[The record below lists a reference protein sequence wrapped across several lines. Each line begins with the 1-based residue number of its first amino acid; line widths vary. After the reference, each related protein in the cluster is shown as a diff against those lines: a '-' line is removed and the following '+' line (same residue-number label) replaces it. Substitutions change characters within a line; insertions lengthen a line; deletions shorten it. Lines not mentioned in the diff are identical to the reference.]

1 MKTQQRN
8 NYIVKPNVTLVN
20 RFNNERINGDLIN
33 EEEIEGK
40 PFYVI
45 RVGQRVM
52 KLAKD
57 AYTHKKFSMVR

>member
-1 MKTQQRN
+1 MRTQPR

-20 RFNNERINGDLIN
+20 RFNNERIDGDLIN

-45 RVGQRVM
+45 RVGLV
-52 KLAKD
+52 
-57 AYTHKKFSMVR
+57 